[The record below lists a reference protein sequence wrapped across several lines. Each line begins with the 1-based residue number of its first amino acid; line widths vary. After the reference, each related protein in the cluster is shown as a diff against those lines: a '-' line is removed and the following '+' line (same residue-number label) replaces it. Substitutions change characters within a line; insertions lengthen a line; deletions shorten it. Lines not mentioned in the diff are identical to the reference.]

1 MSYLTNLFLF
11 SQFER
16 FIECLLLTIEELTT
30 QNDSSLDLSKFR
42 QVIFQLDSFKK
53 INASKQQV

>member
-30 QNDSSLDLSKFR
+30 QTDSSLDLSKFR